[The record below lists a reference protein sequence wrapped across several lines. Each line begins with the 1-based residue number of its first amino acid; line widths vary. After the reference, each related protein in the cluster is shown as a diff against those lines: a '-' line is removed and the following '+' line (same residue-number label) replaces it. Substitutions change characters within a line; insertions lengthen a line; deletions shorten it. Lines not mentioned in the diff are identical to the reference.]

1 VEEVAK
7 VKRETKKNV
16 PVLRPKGILKLTH
29 GKARER
35 EKEREAA
42 SNFFLLDGKQCFFCL
57 PFYFSNFFHK

>member
-16 PVLRPKGILKLTH
+16 QVLRPRRITKLTH

-35 EKEREAA
+35 ERERERG
-42 SNFFLLDGKQCFFCL
+42 LGYDQT
-57 PFYFSNFFHK
+57 

>member
-7 VKRETKKNV
+7 VKWETKKNV

-35 EKEREAA
+35 EREKEREAA
-42 SNFFLLDGKQCFFCL
+42 SNFFLLDGKQCFFL
-57 PFYFSNFFHK
+57 SPVLL

>member
-16 PVLRPKGILKLTH
+16 QVLRPKGITKLTH
-29 GKARER
+29 DKARER

-42 SNFFLLDGKQCFFCL
+42 SNFF
-57 PFYFSNFFHK
+57 PP